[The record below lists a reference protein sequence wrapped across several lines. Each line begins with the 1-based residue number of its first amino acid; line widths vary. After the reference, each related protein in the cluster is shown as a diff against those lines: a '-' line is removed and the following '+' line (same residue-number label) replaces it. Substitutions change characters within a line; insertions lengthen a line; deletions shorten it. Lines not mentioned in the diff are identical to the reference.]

1 MATKKATTKTA
12 TKKTTAKTAA
22 KKPTAKK
29 APAKTV
35 SKKPAAASTAKKA
48 VANKSTTAV
57 QKPVAKKKSM
67 ADIYNTNVSILLA
80 MAIEAMILLLGYLI
94 IMSAA

>member
-12 TKKTTAKTAA
+12 A
-22 KKPTAKK
+22 KKPAAKK
-29 APAKTV
+29 APAKKV
-35 SKKPAAASTAKKA
+35 AKKPAAKAPAKKA
-48 VANKSTTAV
+48 AAVKPTPVASV
-57 QKPVAKKKSM
+57 SKPVAKKKSM

-94 IMSAA
+94 IMSAV

>member
-12 TKKTTAKTAA
+12 A
-22 KKPTAKK
+22 KKPAAKK

-35 SKKPAAASTAKKA
+35 AKKPAAKKAPVKTVAKKPA
-48 VANKSTTAV
+48 TVV
-57 QKPVAKKKSM
+57 QKPVAKKSIS
-67 ADIYNTNVSILLA
+67 DIYNTNVSILLA
-80 MAIEAMILLLGYLI
+80 MAIEALILLLGYLI

>member
-12 TKKTTAKTAA
+12 A
-22 KKPTAKK
+22 KKPAAKK
-29 APAKTV
+29 APAKKV
-35 SKKPAAASTAKKA
+35 VKKPAAKAPAKKA
-48 VANKSTTAV
+48 AVKPAPVASV
-57 QKPVAKKKSM
+57 SKPVAKKKSM

>member
-1 MATKKATTKTA
+1 MATKKTTTKSTAKKTTAKPAAKKATTKTV
-12 TKKTTAKTAA
+12 A
-22 KKPTAKK
+22 KKPATK
-29 APAKTV
+29 APAKNV
-35 SKKPAAASTAKKA
+35 AAKPAA
-48 VANKSTTAV
+48 
-57 QKPVAKKKSM
+57 KKKNM

>member
-12 TKKTTAKTAA
+12 AKKPAA
-22 KKPTAKK
+22 KKVAKKPAAK
-29 APAKTV
+29 APAKKAAAV
-35 SKKPAAASTAKKA
+35 KPAPVAS
-48 VANKSTTAV
+48 VS
-57 QKPVAKKKSM
+57 KPVAKKKNM

-80 MAIEAMILLLGYLI
+80 MAVEAMILLLGYLI